1 MALVSVTVLGAP
13 YCCVVVVAVVVAV
26 EVAASRGVDVAVM
39 GGAIVTGAD
48 VALVMSE
55 VEVATMIGAERKFAG
70 QTRSHRSCIW
80 GASRFGQSPLSCSF
94 LSSCW
99 RCVRIFL
106 LACGRCSGPYVGNA
120 RIPRAARQA
129 CRQCRRIRDRC
140 GPSPRSSIT
149 QCSLFRPVKSGSG
162 HARRYGSAGVS

>member
-26 EVAASRGVDVAVM
+26 EVAALRGVDVAVM

-106 LACGRCSGPYVGNA
+106 LGCGHCSGPCA
-120 RIPRAARQA
+120 RSDLAAWSFVPTRTLFTN
-129 CRQCRRIRDRC
+129 CRPSHQMFLNGRIF
-140 GPSPRSSIT
+140 T
-149 QCSLFRPVKSGSG
+149 EF
-162 HARRYGSAGVS
+162 

>member
-94 LSSCW
+94 LSSCAL
-99 RCVRIFL
+99 RPYFSI
-106 LACGRCSGPYVGNA
+106 ACGRCSGPYVGNA

-129 CRQCRRIRDRC
+129 CPQCRQRRDTFEPCRC
-140 GPSPRSSIT
+140 ECAT
-149 QCSLFRPVKSGSG
+149 
-162 HARRYGSAGVS
+162 